1 LVDPEWHQFPK
12 DDAWRQVHL
21 AHVETLGVRLWLRC
35 NACGDSLT
43 PESKAFATE
52 HGLEMTLPLLSIARR
67 LRCSRCGE
75 RKAHCWPEPYSIG
88 AAKASQRSRGSV

>member
-1 LVDPEWHQFPK
+1 
-12 DDAWRQVHL
+12 
-21 AHVETLGVRLWLRC
+21 
-35 NACGDSLT
+35 LT

-88 AAKASQRSRGSV
+88 AAKAPQRSRGSV